1 MADRIHYNGQDKWK
15 SKATDVINDLATQ
28 AGGNVADVMV
38 DGVSVVDANKV
49 AQIDLTSYAK
59 TSDLATVATS
69 GDYDDL
75 QNKPTIPAAQVQ
87 SDWLE
92 ADTTKKSYIL
102 NKPTIPSTAADVGA
116 IPTTEKGAN
125 SGVAELDSNGKVPS
139 SQLPSYVD
147 DVLEVADYAS
157 LPSTGETGKIYVTLD
172 DNKTYR
178 WSGSA
183 YVEISPSLA
192 LGETSSTAYR
202 GDRGKTAYDHATEQK
217 AGTTASGLYKI
228 GVTAEGHVAS
238 ATAVQKSDIT
248 DLGIPSEDTN
258 TTYTLGTS
266 GNNVTL
272 TPSSGSVQ
280 SVTAPYATN
289 AGKVNNHTVGMD
301 IPTPTAGDETKYLGG
316 DGTFQ
321 EVSPKREASGSVV
334 SFSDGS
340 SYPLSK
346 CVVDIEPQQDLHG
359 YDHPWVGGAGKNKCP
374 KNAGTITVGD
384 FVVFDTPL
392 PSGTYSVSFKASRT
406 PNSDSYMSLV
416 VYDKDGTRYSDIVG
430 AASSL
435 IDGVTTIKKE
445 NATYNNGISKI
456 YAYSIAGNWGDSRNY
471 TLSISDFQLEVG
483 SSATSFEPYS
493 NICPISGW
501 TEANV
506 TVKDDATSPTTT
518 NTYTISFSSAGTVY
532 GGTLDVLTG
541 ELVVDRVSIKGEWI
555 QYASSNGYIA
565 YQKGVPNPKGSNLLC
580 NPISNMIS
588 KYGSFSSA
596 NMDKNIIQLYHI
608 SGESSVMAYMAL
620 QEDASDDDVE
630 LVYEL
635 ATPQTYT
642 LTATQIAT
650 LLGNNTIYA
659 DTGDISV
666 EYVKEPFEGI
676 YDNDKVRQTNTTTN
690 SDYRVLLSG
699 SADDTEHT
707 EAVKKSTYLK
717 FNPSKGSLSVGGS
730 SASGN
735 YSFAEGGGTTAS
747 GTNAH
752 SEGGGTTASGGNSH
766 AEGGGSTA
774 SGNTSHAE
782 GGSTRALGDYS
793 HAEGFNT
800 TTSLSGSYAHA
811 EGNGTTASG
820 LYAHVEGG
828 GSTASGSSSH
838 AEGASTTASGA
849 SAHSEGAGTTAS
861 GNYSHAEGYNGTQAV
876 APSAH
881 AEGTHTTAAG
891 DAAHSE
897 GADTTATGNYAHAEG
912 LSTAA
917 VGYNSHSQ
925 GQNTTATHR
934 SQFVFG
940 EYNELDTSTAQASSK
955 GTYVEL
961 VGNGT
966 SNSARSNART
976 LDWSGNETLAGKL
989 TVGANPTNAMDVAT
1003 KDYVDGLIAALR
1015 QQLGL

>member
-1 MADRIHYNGQDKWK
+1 MADRIHYTGSDKWK

-28 AGGNVADVMV
+28 AGGNVDDVMV

-49 AQIDLTSYAK
+49 AQIDLTPYAE

-92 ADTTKKSYIL
+92 DDTTKKSYIL

-125 SGVAELDSNGKVPS
+125 NGVAELDANGKVPS

-147 DVLEVADYAS
+147 DVVEAADYAS
-157 LPSTGETGKIYVTLD
+157 LPSTGETGKIYITLD

-217 AGTTASGLYKI
+217 AGQTASGLYKI

-248 DLGIPSEDTN
+248 ALGIPASDTN

-266 GNNVTL
+266 GNNLTL
-272 TPSSGSVQ
+272 TPSSGSAQ
-280 SVTAPYATN
+280 NVTAPYATN

-301 IPTPTAGDETKYLGG
+301 IPTPTSGDETKYLGG

-334 SFSDGS
+334 SITDGS

-346 CVVDIEPQQDLHG
+346 CVVSIEPVQSG
-359 YDHPWVGGAGKNKCP
+359 SGE
-374 KNAGTITVGD
+374 
-384 FVVFDTPL
+384 
-392 PSGTYSVSFKASRT
+392 PSPT
-406 PNSDSYMSLV
+406 
-416 VYDKDGTRYSDIVG
+416 
-430 AASSL
+430 
-435 IDGVTTIKKE
+435 
-445 NATYNNGISKI
+445 
-456 YAYSIAGNWGDSRNY
+456 
-471 TLSISDFQLEVG
+471 
-483 SSATSFEPYS
+483 
-493 NICPISGW
+493 NIRPISGW
-501 TEANV
+501 AEANI

-518 NTYTISFSSAGTVY
+518 QTYTISFSSAGTVY
-532 GGTLDVLTG
+532 GGTLNVLTG
-541 ELVVDRVSIKGEWI
+541 ELVVDRAIITFDGTENW
-555 QYASSNGYIA
+555 NLFTDT
-565 YQKGVPNPKGSNLLC
+565 GVN
-580 NPISNMIS
+580 
-588 KYGSFSSA
+588 
-596 NMDKNIIQLYHI
+596 QLYTTVSGALRSGGKVRTTCDTYPSI
-608 SGESSVMAYMAL
+608 SIDDRKDNYNTCYSATDMICFNVQGYTAQTWQSFL
-620 QEDASDDDVE
+620 QEQNISVA
-630 LVYEL
+630 YTL

-642 LTATQIAT
+642 LTATQIST

-676 YDNDKVRQTNTTTN
+676 YDNDKVRQTNTTAN

-699 SADDTEHT
+699 SADDTEKT
-707 EAVKKSTYLK
+707 DGAKKSTYLK
-717 FNPSKGSLSVGGS
+717 FNPSKGSLSIGGS

-782 GGSTRALGDYS
+782 GGSTHAYGDYS

-820 LYAHVEGG
+820 LYAHAEGG

-861 GNYSHAEGYNGTQAV
+861 GAYAHAEGYNGTQAV

-912 LSTAA
+912 LSTVAN
-917 VGYNSHSQ
+917 GYNSHSQ